1 MKKEITFT
9 LAVIVT
15 SVALMGCSHAQS
27 VKDTKAPAPIQK
39 PATPEQHSQKVNA
52 NAPGGSINR
61 TMANMAAFANIG
73 KKGTKK

>member
-39 PATPEQHSQKVNA
+39 PATPEQHSQKANA
-52 NAPGGSINR
+52 NAPGGTSASF
-61 TMANMAAFANIG
+61 MANMAGFAKYGENG
-73 KKGTKK
+73 AK

>member
-1 MKKEITFT
+1 MKREITFT

-39 PATPEQHSQKVNA
+39 SATPEQHSQKVNA

-61 TMANMAAFANIG
+61 TMANMAAFANFG
-73 KKGTKK
+73 KKGTKQ